1 MNDLKLQ
8 LERPNEN
15 FNLRMA
21 IRAKTTSFCRPVFSL
36 QTRYNP
42 L

>member
-8 LERPNEN
+8 LERTNEN

-21 IRAKTTSFCRPVFSL
+21 IRAKTTSFRVP
-36 QTRYNP
+36 
-42 L
+42 

>member
-21 IRAKTTSFCRPVFSL
+21 IRAKTTTFLRGFIGTFSK
-36 QTRYNP
+36 P
-42 L
+42 W

>member
-8 LERPNEN
+8 LEQPNEN

-21 IRAKTTSFCRPVFSL
+21 IRAKTTSFR
-36 QTRYNP
+36 
-42 L
+42 